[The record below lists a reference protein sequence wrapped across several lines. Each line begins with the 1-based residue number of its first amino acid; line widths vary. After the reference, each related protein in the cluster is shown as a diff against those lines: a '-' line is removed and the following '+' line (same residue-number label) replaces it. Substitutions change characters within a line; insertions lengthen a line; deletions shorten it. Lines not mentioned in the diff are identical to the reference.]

1 MEKEQTKDKIYEMT
15 LSGNGIEGKIKLQNS
30 NNRVIAKIGDILI
43 DKLSYF
49 KWNNS
54 VKFLD
59 KYLEQK
65 KQRNLEG
72 KETPL
77 PPKFIM
83 EILDNAFIEEDEN
96 LQEIWAQ
103 LLINWQD
110 PEKVLDRKYMY
121 IDILKNMSPI
131 EVKMLE
137 IISHSVD
144 YNEVKNNE
152 NSYYCKDSVL
162 KCIPMSDNE
171 YEIMML
177 NLFRLGCCESHRIPN
192 SGVMMGNMPIIPNLG
207 TKQFRITALGYNLIE
222 SCIKK

>member
-43 DKLSYF
+43 NKLSYF

-59 KYLEQK
+59 IYFEKK

-83 EILDNAFIEEDEN
+83 EIL
-96 LQEIWAQ
+96 
-103 LLINWQD
+103 LL
-110 PEKVLDRKYMY
+110 
-121 IDILKNMSPI
+121 
-131 EVKMLE
+131 
-137 IISHSVD
+137 
-144 YNEVKNNE
+144 
-152 NSYYCKDSVL
+152 
-162 KCIPMSDNE
+162 
-171 YEIMML
+171 
-177 NLFRLGCCESHRIPN
+177 
-192 SGVMMGNMPIIPNLG
+192 
-207 TKQFRITALGYNLIE
+207 
-222 SCIKK
+222 

>member
-15 LSGNGIEGKIKLQNS
+15 LSRNGIEGKIKLQNS

-59 KYLEQK
+59 KYLEKK

-110 PEKVLDRKYMY
+110 SEKSWVLTFLKRFLHFLQMQNAFPILECTPVELHMQENQRK
-121 IDILKNMSPI
+121 K
-131 EVKMLE
+131 
-137 IISHSVD
+137 
-144 YNEVKNNE
+144 
-152 NSYYCKDSVL
+152 
-162 KCIPMSDNE
+162 
-171 YEIMML
+171 
-177 NLFRLGCCESHRIPN
+177 RI
-192 SGVMMGNMPIIPNLG
+192 
-207 TKQFRITALGYNLIE
+207 
-222 SCIKK
+222 